1 MSMCKGNECPLKE
14 TCYRHKA
21 VSNGAMQSYID
32 SPYNAEEKKC
42 DFYWP
47 TKTLTHGKNNNLNL
61 K

>member
-1 MSMCKGNECPLKE
+1 MSMCGGIECPLKE

-21 VSNGAMQSYID
+21 VASTNMQSYID

-47 TKTLTHGKNNNLNL
+47 TKILKHGKDNPRV
-61 K
+61 